1 MGITDMTALLQI
13 VFDALSLG
21 SLYALGALGIALI
34 FGVMRLVNFAHG
46 DYIAFCVFALLWPSI
61 DAAAIV
67 FAGNLPTVILI
78 PLILAIG
85 AGLSVLSEILVFRRF
100 RNANPATMMIASFAL
115 GFVIKYFLLMLY
127 SSRPKSIDLWSN
139 LTQQIEISGARIP
152 PLQVITIGVTIA
164 ILLALTAFLKRTRYG
179 LEMRAAAENFT
190 MARMLGVRA
199 NRVIML
205 AFALSGALAAA
216 VGLILVTQTG
226 TVDIQMGANI
236 MLVAFVATVIGG
248 LGSLPGAV
256 IAGFLIGG
264 LTSLMQAYLPPD
276 ARPFRDAFVYGLVIV
291 MLIWRPNGLFAS
303 KAAKQRV

>member
-1 MGITDMTALLQI
+1 MTALLQ
-13 VFDALSLG
+13 VFFDALSLG

-46 DYIAFCVFALLWPSI
+46 DYIAFCVFAMLWPSI

-67 FAGNLPTVILI
+67 FAGNLPTFILI
-78 PLILAIG
+78 PFILAVG
-85 AGLSVLSEILVFRRF
+85 AGLSVLSEIVVFRRF

-139 LTQQIEISGARIP
+139 LTQQIEIAGARIP
-152 PLQVITIGVTIA
+152 PLQVITITVTIV
-164 ILLALTAFLKRTRYG
+164 ILLALTAFLKRTRFG

-205 AFALSGALAAA
+205 AFAVSGMLAAA

-226 TVDIQMGANI
+226 TVDIQMGANL

-256 IAGFLIGG
+256 VAGYLIGAA
-264 LTSLMQAYLPPD
+264 TVIMQVVLPPD
-276 ARPFRDAFVYGLVIV
+276 ARPFRDAFVYGAVIV

>member
-1 MGITDMTALLQI
+1 MTALLQ
-13 VFDALSLG
+13 VLFDALSLG

-46 DYIAFCVFALLWPSI
+46 DYIAFCVFAMLWPSI

-67 FAGNLPTVILI
+67 FAGNLPTYILI
-78 PLILAIG
+78 PFILAVG
-85 AGLSVLSEILVFRRF
+85 AGLSVLSEIVVFRRF

-139 LTQQIEISGARIP
+139 LTQQIEIAGARIP
-152 PLQVITIGVTIA
+152 PLQVITVGVTIV
-164 ILLALTAFLKRTRYG
+164 ILLALTAFLKRTRFG

-205 AFALSGALAAA
+205 AFAVSGMLAAA

-226 TVDIQMGANI
+226 TVDINMGANL

-256 IAGFLIGG
+256 LAGYLIGAA
-264 LTSLMQAYLPPD
+264 TVIMQVVLPPD
-276 ARPFRDAFVYGLVIV
+276 ARPFRDAFVYGAVIV

>member
-1 MGITDMTALLQI
+1 MTALLQ
-13 VFDALSLG
+13 VLFDALSLG

-46 DYIAFCVFALLWPSI
+46 DYIAFCVFAMLWPSI

-67 FAGNLPTVILI
+67 FAGNLPTVILV
-78 PLILAIG
+78 PFILAVG
-85 AGLSVLSEILVFRRF
+85 AGLSVLSEIVVFRRF

-139 LTQQIEISGARIP
+139 LTQQIEIAGARIP
-152 PLQVITIGVTIA
+152 PLQVITIGVTIL
-164 ILLALTAFLKRTRYG
+164 ILLALTAFLKRTRFG

-205 AFALSGALAAA
+205 AFAVSGMLAAA

-226 TVDIQMGANI
+226 TVDIQMGANL

-256 IAGFLIGG
+256 LSGYLIGAA
-264 LTSLMQAYLPPD
+264 TVIMQVVLPPD
-276 ARPFRDAFVYGLVIV
+276 ARPFRDAFVYGAVIV

>member
-1 MGITDMTALLQI
+1 MTAVLQ
-13 VFDALSLG
+13 VLFDALSLG

-67 FAGNLPTVILI
+67 FAGQLPTVILV
-78 PLILAIG
+78 PLILAVG
-85 AGLSVLSEILVFRRF
+85 AGLSVLSEIVVFRRF

-139 LTQQIEISGARIP
+139 LSQQVEIFGARIP
-152 PLQVITIGVTIA
+152 PLQVITIIVTIV
-164 ILLALTAFLKRTRYG
+164 ILLALTAFLKRTRFG

-205 AFALSGALAAA
+205 AFAVSGMLAAA
-216 VGLILVTQTG
+216 MGLIVVTQTG
-226 TVDIQMGANI
+226 TVDINMGANL

-256 IAGFLIGG
+256 LAGYLIGG
-264 LTSLMQAYLPPD
+264 ATVLMQVVLPPD
-276 ARPFRDAFVYGLVIV
+276 ARPFRDAFVYGAVIV
-291 MLIWRPNGLFAS
+291 MLIWRPNGLFSA

>member
-1 MGITDMTALLQI
+1 MTALLQ
-13 VFDALSLG
+13 VLFDALSLG

-46 DYIAFCVFALLWPSI
+46 DYIAFCVFAMLWPSI

-67 FAGNLPTVILI
+67 FAGNLPTFILI
-78 PLILAIG
+78 PFILAVG
-85 AGLSVLSEILVFRRF
+85 AGLSVLSEIVVFRRF

-139 LTQQIEISGARIP
+139 LTQQIEVFGARIP
-152 PLQVITIGVTIA
+152 PLQVITIAVTIV
-164 ILLALTAFLKRTRYG
+164 ILLALTAFLKRTRFG

-205 AFALSGALAAA
+205 AFAVSGMLAAA

-226 TVDIQMGANI
+226 TVDIQMGANL

-256 IAGFLIGG
+256 LAGYLIGAA
-264 LTSLMQAYLPPD
+264 TVIMQVVLPPD
-276 ARPFRDAFVYGLVIV
+276 ARPFRDAFVYGAVIV

>member
-1 MGITDMTALLQI
+1 MTALLQI
-13 VFDALSLG
+13 LFDALSLG

-46 DYIAFCVFALLWPSI
+46 DYIAFCVFAMLWPSI

-78 PLILAIG
+78 PLILLIG
-85 AGLSVLSEILVFRRF
+85 AGLSVLSEILVFRRL

-139 LTQQIEISGARIP
+139 LSQQIEVMGARIP
-152 PLQVITIGVTIA
+152 PLQVITISTTLV
-164 ILLALTAFLKRTRYG
+164 ILVALTAFLKRTRYG

-216 VGLILVTQTG
+216 IGLILVTQTG
-226 TVDIQMGANI
+226 TVDIQMGVNV
-236 MLVAFVATVIGG
+236 MLVAFIATVIGG
-248 LGSLPGAV
+248 LGSLPGAGV
-256 IAGFLIGG
+256 AGFLIGG
-264 LTSLMQAYLPPD
+264 VSSLMQAYLPAD
-276 ARPFRDAFVYGLVIV
+276 ARPFKDAFVYAAVIAT
-291 MLIWRPNGLFAS
+291 LIWRPNGLFAPRS
-303 KAAKQRV
+303 AKQRV

>member
-1 MGITDMTALLQI
+1 MTAVLQI
-13 VFDALSLG
+13 FFDALSLG

-67 FAGNLPTVILI
+67 FAGKLPAIVLI

-85 AGLSVLSEILVFRRF
+85 AGISVVSEIMVFRRF

-115 GFVIKYFLLMLY
+115 GFVIKYWLLLMY

-139 LTQQIEISGARIP
+139 LSLPVEILGARIP
-152 PLQVITIGVTIA
+152 LLQVMTICITVL
-164 ILLALTAFLKRTRYG
+164 ILIALTAFLKRTRFG

-190 MARMLGVRA
+190 MARMLGIRA

-205 AFALSGALAAA
+205 AFALSGMLAAA
-216 VGLILVTQTG
+216 VGLILATQTG
-226 TVDIQMGANI
+226 TADIQMGASI
-236 MLVAFVATVIGG
+236 MLIAFIATVIGG

-264 LTSLMQAYLPPD
+264 ASSLMQVILPPD
-276 ARPFRDAFVYGLVIV
+276 ARPFKDAFVYGAVIV
-291 MLIWRPNGLFAS
+291 TLIWRPNGLFAS
-303 KAAKQRV
+303 KSAKLRL

>member
-1 MGITDMTALLQI
+1 MTALLQI
-13 VFDALSLG
+13 LFDALSLG

-46 DYIAFCVFALLWPSI
+46 DYISFCVFAMLWPSI

-67 FAGNLPTVILI
+67 FAGKLPTYLLV
-78 PLILAIG
+78 PLLLLIG
-85 AGLSVLSEILVFRRF
+85 AGLSVLSEIIVFRRF

-139 LTQQIEISGARIP
+139 LSQQVEIFGARIP
-152 PLQVITIGVTIA
+152 PLQVITIVVTIL
-164 ILLALTAFLKRTRYG
+164 ILLALTAFLKRTRFG

-199 NRVIML
+199 NLVIML
-205 AFALSGALAAA
+205 AFAVSGMLAAA
-216 VGLILVTQTG
+216 IGMILVTQTG
-226 TVDIQMGANI
+226 TVDINMGANL

-256 IAGFLIGG
+256 LAGYLIGAA
-264 LTSLMQAYLPPD
+264 TVIMQVVLPPD
-276 ARPFRDAFVYGLVIV
+276 ARPFRDAFVYGAVIV
-291 MLIWRPNGLFAS
+291 MLIWRPNGLFSA

>member
-1 MGITDMTALLQI
+1 MGITDVTAILQI
-13 VFDALSLG
+13 FFDMLSLG

-46 DYIAFCVFALLWPSI
+46 DYIAFSVFAMLWPSI

-67 FAGNLPTVILI
+67 FIGNLPTVVLI
-78 PLILAIG
+78 PLVLAIG
-85 AGLSVLSEILVFRRF
+85 AGLSVLSELLVFRRF

-115 GFVIKYFLLMLY
+115 GFVIKYILLMLY

-139 LTQQIEISGARIP
+139 VSLPVEIFGARIP
-152 PLQVITIGVTIA
+152 LLQVITICTTVVA
-164 ILLALTAFLKRTRYG
+164 LLALTAFLKRTRFG

-199 NRVIML
+199 NHVIMF
-205 AFALSGALAAA
+205 AFALSGVLAAA
-216 VGLILVTQTG
+216 VGLILATQTG
-226 TVDIQMGANI
+226 TADIQMGVSV
-236 MLVAFVATVIGG
+236 MLVAFIATVIGG

-264 LTSLMQAYLPPD
+264 ATVLMQVVLPVD
-276 ARPFRDAFVYGLVIV
+276 ARPFRDAFVYGAVIV
-291 MLIWRPNGLFAS
+291 TLIWRPNGLFAPKS
-303 KAAKQRV
+303 AKQRV